1 MTVPRLSKI
10 KGQKVGNDPIPENL
24 HPFPQ
29 IVGVILPL
37 ISYEITQPMRAD
49 HPIFLGLSPSE
60 MAHSLECFS
69 QGCSHFL
76 RRTTFYEMCIS
87 LNKPGFTLLW
97 FFLSCA
103 KPGAHSWQPVPE
115 TSLRP
120 GTRPP
125 SWVPLSAAAL
135 ACSKTC
141 LCFCPLSVGGNNKQ
155 WGWPASLK
163 EKWRGLDGPLTAFLC
178 TLCNTEGW
186 LLTILKI
193 RWTSHSRG
201 VILTCHL
208 FSAHRSKWATRSF
221 WKIEAPTYYK
231 NLSIQQTFSSSRI

>member
-1 MTVPRLSKI
+1 MK
-10 KGQKVGNDPIPENL
+10 
-24 HPFPQ
+24 
-29 IVGVILPL
+29 
-37 ISYEITQPMRAD
+37 
-49 HPIFLGLSPSE
+49 SPSQWE
-60 MAHSLECFS
+60 LTTPYFWVSHLLRWPTVWSVS
-69 QGCSHFL
+69 PQGCSHFL

-221 WKIEAPTYYK
+221 WKIEAPQKSKTPPKKKIIGQY
-231 NLSIQQTFSSSRI
+231 LWWLEIQKFSTKY